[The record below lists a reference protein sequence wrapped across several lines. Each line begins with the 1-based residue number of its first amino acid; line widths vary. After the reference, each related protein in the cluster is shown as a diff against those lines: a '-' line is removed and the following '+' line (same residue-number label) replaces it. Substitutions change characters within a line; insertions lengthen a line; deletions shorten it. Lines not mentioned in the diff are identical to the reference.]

1 MLSEPAIRQL
11 IADGESVAVE
21 FKIKAPRPAELAE
34 RICGMANT
42 RTGGTIIFGVAD
54 ASRDIIGLK
63 NPNQSIDLALRAARM
78 VKPPVAFV
86 ADGPTVYTVDGH
98 PLVVATIPAN
108 DGTLYQSSGVFWI
121 RRGSHTP
128 LC

>member
-42 RTGGTIIFGVAD
+42 RTGGTVIFGVAD

-63 NPNQSIDLALRAARM
+63 NPNRRWMSTLIRLAGSRHRSGSPAVLWCR
-78 VKPPVAFV
+78 
-86 ADGPTVYTVDGH
+86 GDGH
-98 PLVVATIPAN
+98 LSSAGSRQRTI
-108 DGTLYQSSGVFWI
+108 I
-121 RRGSHTP
+121 RSTA
-128 LC
+128 